1 MIQVF
6 KGAMKKLG
14 FKIYDDYFN
23 LSSKSMKKLIF
34 HSIQE
39 LQGEREYE
47 DFKRR
52 YENMLY

>member
-1 MIQVF
+1 
-6 KGAMKKLG
+6 MKKLG